1 MNAEAT
7 SYRVTGLR
15 KTFGKVTDPVVAI
28 DHIDLTI
35 EPGEMIVLLGP
46 SGCGK
51 TTALRCLAG
60 LESATGGRIAFGDR
74 TVYDAEKRIDLP
86 PDKRDVGMVF
96 QSYALWP
103 HKTVRQNIA
112 YPLKVRKLTQG
123 LKQDGWVEA
132 AAAMVDCS
140 HLLDR
145 YPGQLSGGQQQRVAL
160 ARGIVARPD
169 LVLFDEPL
177 SNLDALLRNQVRN
190 ELHELHRR
198 LGFTGLY
205 VTHDQSEAF
214 AIGDRLAV
222 LRAGRIEQIGT
233 PESIYASPISEYT
246 ANFVGMTNTL
256 TLVSDATGW
265 RTTDE
270 DLPEPIDLP
279 LAPRPGE
286 VHLRF
291 RPGATQVAD
300 PTGGDGFPL
309 AGVVADTVYTGGRFE
324 VALTL
329 GRTRINAVASP
340 EAARRIQPGDTV
352 PVSVR
357 WSDCRFYDQDGTHIE
372 NAVPAV
378 SSA

>member
-214 AIGDRLAV
+214 AMADRIGVMDLGRILQWDSAEALYRQPADRFVAGFIGRGALVPASSLGLPGEGDVLLRPDALRPDPQGAIRGELLAAAFRGPGHAGSVRLAGGHVVEIDLAEAHAPGGAITLRLVADRLV
-222 LRAGRIEQIGT
+222 
-233 PESIYASPISEYT
+233 
-246 ANFVGMTNTL
+246 
-256 TLVSDATGW
+256 
-265 RTTDE
+265 
-270 DLPEPIDLP
+270 
-279 LAPRPGE
+279 
-286 VHLRF
+286 RF
-291 RPGATQVAD
+291 
-300 PTGGDGFPL
+300 
-309 AGVVADTVYTGGRFE
+309 
-324 VALTL
+324 
-329 GRTRINAVASP
+329 
-340 EAARRIQPGDTV
+340 AR
-352 PVSVR
+352 
-357 WSDCRFYDQDGTHIE
+357 
-372 NAVPAV
+372 
-378 SSA
+378 